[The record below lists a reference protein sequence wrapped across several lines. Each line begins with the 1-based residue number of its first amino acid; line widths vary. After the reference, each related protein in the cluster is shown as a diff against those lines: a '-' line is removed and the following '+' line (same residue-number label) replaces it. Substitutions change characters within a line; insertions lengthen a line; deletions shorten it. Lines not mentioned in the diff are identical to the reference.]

1 VPRIEFKNVTFRY
14 ANAKENALEG
24 VNFVLE
30 PGQTLGVV
38 GGNGAGKTTLVK
50 LLVGAYEPTSG
61 VILVNGQPMAQIDH
75 DSYLAQI
82 GALFQ
87 EYPRYEF
94 ATLGENVWFGDTSK
108 TYNREEIEKALKLAD
123 LEGFSGK
130 FPKGLDQIL
139 SKDFDEMETTD
150 LSGGQ
155 WQRLAIA
162 RVLYRAPNILL
173 LDEPTSAIDAK
184 SEQKIFQNI
193 MRAEQGKST
202 LIISHRFSA
211 VRKAEQIIVLDHG
224 KVVELGSHKE
234 LIAKKGVYKELFEAQ
249 AEGYK

>member
-1 VPRIEFKNVTFRY
+1 
-14 ANAKENALEG
+14 
-24 VNFVLE
+24 
-30 PGQTLGVV
+30 
-38 GGNGAGKTTLVK
+38 
-50 LLVGAYEPTSG
+50 
-61 VILVNGQPMAQIDH
+61 M
-75 DSYLAQI
+75 
-82 GALFQ
+82 
-87 EYPRYEF
+87 
-94 ATLGENVWFGDTSK
+94 
-108 TYNREEIEKALKLAD
+108 
-123 LEGFSGK
+123 
-130 FPKGLDQIL
+130 
-139 SKDFDEMETTD
+139 
-150 LSGGQ
+150 
-155 WQRLAIA
+155 
-162 RVLYRAPNILL
+162 L